1 MSLLKEQID
10 SGCLVVVKNFM
21 PANEILRLKKYL
33 SSIMMSTMPEFV
45 PIRKGAKNNF
55 RINLDDE
62 RAQVKAWFY
71 VWSFFT
77 WNQDLFNLYKT
88 YAPIYHLR
96 NILAGLPE
104 QTFLSRSEE
113 MGCAARLS
121 VQFYPSGKGYFTE
134 HVDPYDKHQ
143 LVVPIMAMSKAGED
157 FSTGGNFVQTTNG
170 QRLITEQFLDPGDIL
185 LFNALC
191 PHGVATVD
199 EEVEYD
205 PLSTKGRWM
214 MLFAVNKTANNTSIA
229 NAQATIS

>member
-1 MSLLKEQID
+1 MSSLKEQMD
-10 SGCLVVVKNFM
+10 DGYLVVVKNFV
-21 PANEILRLKKYL
+21 PQEEIARLKKYL
-33 SSIMMSTMPEFV
+33 NSIMNSTMPEFV
-45 PIRKGAKNNF
+45 PIRRGAKNNF
-55 RINLDDE
+55 RINLNDE

-77 WNQDLFNLYKT
+77 WNQDLFDLYKK

-96 NILAGLPE
+96 NSLAGLPA
-104 QTFLSRSEE
+104 QTFLGRTEE

-157 FSTGGNFVQTTNG
+157 FTTGGNFVQTTDG
-170 QRLITEQFLDPGDIL
+170 QRLITEQFLEPGDIL

-199 EEVEYD
+199 EGAEYD
-205 PLSTKGRWM
+205 PLSSKGRWM
-214 MLFAVNKTANNTSIA
+214 MLFAVNKTADNTTVA

>member
-45 PIRKGAKNNF
+45 PILKGAKNNF

-143 LVVPIMAMSKAGED
+143 LVVPIMAMSKTGED

-170 QRLITEQFLDPGDIL
+170 QRLITEQFLD
-185 LFNALC
+185 LC

-214 MLFAVNKTANNTSIA
+214 MLFAVNKTANNTLIA